1 MFIPVIISTE
11 TDHRLEL
18 LGRRAAIAYRAKPA
32 REIIEDLGT
41 LPPLESKIDALKTVA
56 EDAKQSSGPA
66 RPFYVCC
73 LPARADRDEL
83 AGAMLMQLLQRQGI
97 PAHSAPGKLAVNE
110 LVDLVEKVGPD
121 AACISVVSPST
132 VIQARHLCVKLKA
145 RFPQLKIVVG
155 LWGTT
160 QGVTDATKRL
170 RNSGANEVVT
180 TLNDAVIQLAQNMP
194 TRAEQ
199 MIPATIEER
208 AAAHDLQHDVLHA

>member
-1 MFIPVIISTE
+1 M
-11 TDHRLEL
+11 
-18 LGRRAAIAYRAKPA
+18 
-32 REIIEDLGT
+32 
-41 LPPLESKIDALKTVA
+41 
-56 EDAKQSSGPA
+56 
-66 RPFYVCC
+66 
-73 LPARADRDEL
+73 PARADRDEL
-83 AGAMLMQLLQRQGI
+83 AGAMLVQLLQEQGL
-97 PAHSAPGKLAVNE
+97 AAQSAPGKLAVSE

-121 AACISVVSPST
+121 AVCISVVSPST

-180 TLNDAVIQLAQNMP
+180 TLNDAVIQLAQSMP

-199 MIPATIEER
+199 MIPA
-208 AAAHDLQHDVLHA
+208 DY